1 MSDRDLEVR
10 VFIESIDRKI
20 GDLQQSYKV
29 LNECHHELELKYTAL
44 EAKLSI
50 IAKILMYFISP
61 GMVVLIVSEAIRIKG
76 MIQ

>member
-50 IAKILMYFISP
+50 IAKILTYFISP

-76 MIQ
+76 MIG